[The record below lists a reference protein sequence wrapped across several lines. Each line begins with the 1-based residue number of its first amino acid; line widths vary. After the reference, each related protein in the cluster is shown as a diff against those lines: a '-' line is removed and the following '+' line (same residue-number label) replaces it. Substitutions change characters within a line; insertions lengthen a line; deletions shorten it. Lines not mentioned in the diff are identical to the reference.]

1 MGIIMRRFKGSCK
14 YKYKVMLPFLGGGG
28 GLTNML
34 SFGWKRP
41 SGAWGAAAAA
51 ASAAAAAGGGA
62 ARRGPWPLNAWLTPK
77 IRPKL
82 LIFHNLAPSK

>member
-1 MGIIMRRFKGSCK
+1 
-14 YKYKVMLPFLGGGG
+14 MLPFLGGGG
-28 GLTNML
+28 GLKNML

-62 ARRGPWPLNAWLTPK
+62 ARRGP
-77 IRPKL
+77 
-82 LIFHNLAPSK
+82 